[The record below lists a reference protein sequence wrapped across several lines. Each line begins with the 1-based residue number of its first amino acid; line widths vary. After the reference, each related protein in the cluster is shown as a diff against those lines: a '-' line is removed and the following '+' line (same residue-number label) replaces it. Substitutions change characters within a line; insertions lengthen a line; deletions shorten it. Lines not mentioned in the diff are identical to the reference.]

1 MTFTRKE
8 KFDKFQRDVVAQ
20 LAETNRLLEKVCALL
35 VSDQLL
41 QECVSPSG
49 DARTA
54 TECAEIVNE
63 SFCAGMCLSEE
74 LNSHAQSFS
83 YQKSEFFIDGDEEE
97 DEDEVLDDEEEEDDD
112 EDDGGSTS
120 NFSMAF

>member
-1 MTFTRKE
+1 MTFTRRQ
-8 KFDKFQRDVVAQ
+8 KFDKFQRDVLDQ
-20 LAETNRLLEKVCALL
+20 LEQTNRLLEKVCALL

-54 TECAEIVNE
+54 VECAEIVNE

-74 LNSHAQSFS
+74 LNEHAQTFS
-83 YQKSEFFIDGDEEE
+83 YQKSEFFIDEEE
-97 DEDEVLDDEEEEDDD
+97 EETEDDDDDEEEDD
-112 EDDGGSTS
+112 EDDGRSSSG
-120 NFSMAF
+120 FSMAF